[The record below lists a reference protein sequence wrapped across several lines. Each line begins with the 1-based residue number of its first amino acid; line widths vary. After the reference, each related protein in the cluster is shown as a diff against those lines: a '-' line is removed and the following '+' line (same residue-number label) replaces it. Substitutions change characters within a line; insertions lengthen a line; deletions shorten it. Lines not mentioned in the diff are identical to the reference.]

1 MEKARTKPVA
11 LVVTDLDGTLLTD
24 DKLVSDANREAIQ
37 NLKNHGILFGVISGR
52 PVESS
57 YVLND
62 KTWHLGKS
70 LSILGG
76 MNGGAI
82 LDCRTGEKDKYG
94 QLDGYRIWDVIQ
106 HFRDLPDLHFEVMVG
121 NTQYVEYVTPETLAI
136 AELFG
141 EKEVIVDMEEFLKN
155 NRVDKLIIRSTAEDQ
170 PAVIERSKTFQPEG
184 LVCFPTSDVLFEYC
198 HPDIN
203 KGFGLQKICE
213 HYGIPLEN
221 VVAFG
226 DQSNDIE
233 MLTLAGTSVAMKNA
247 TPPARAVADVI
258 SEYTNNEDALAHYIN
273 EVIIPAAEGRLESHE

>member
-1 MEKARTKPVA
+1 MENAKTKPVA

-24 DKLVSDANREAIQ
+24 EKKVSEANREAIQ

-57 YVLND
+57 DVLND
-62 KTWHLGKS
+62 KTWHLGNS
-70 LSILGG
+70 LSVLGG

-82 LDCRTGEKDKYG
+82 LDRRTGEKDKYG
-94 QLDGYRIWDVIQ
+94 QLDGYKIWEVMKQ
-106 HFRDLPDLHFEVMVG
+106 YRDMPDLHFEVMVG
-121 NTQYVEYVTPETLAI
+121 NTQYVEFITPETLAV

-155 NRVDKLIIRSTAEDQ
+155 NRVDKLIIRSKPEDQ
-170 PAVIERSKTFQPEG
+170 PAVIERSKTFTPDG
-184 LVCFPTSDVLFEYC
+184 LVCFPTSNILFEYC

-226 DQSNDIE
+226 DESNDIE
-233 MLTLAGTSVAMKNA
+233 MLTLAGTGVAMKNA
-247 TPPARAVADVI
+247 TAPVRAIADVV
-258 SEYTNNEDALAHYIN
+258 SDYTNNEDALAHYIN
-273 EVIIPAAEGRLESHE
+273 EVIIPAAEGKLDSHE